1 MKEEPVRDLLA
12 QLNSPIENDIPR
24 ICIVLAA
31 GHGKRIRSETSKMLH
46 EIWGRPTALRVARAV
61 QQGLD
66 SPNQVIVVGIKGA
79 DVAKATRAQS
89 GRVIANQAN
98 PVHGLP
104 AGCTFDAFRVGLQ
117 SFPEATADRDIYIF
131 LGDMGLL
138 TEAVVLQF
146 RTSFE
151 KISCDMMVLTGLYSG
166 PAAANY
172 YGRIVR
178 VPATDVDGAS
188 SGEDRDKVI
197 EIMEHKDILGLDPET
212 P

>member
-79 DVAKATRAQS
+79 DVAKATRAPS
-89 GRVIANQAN
+89 GRVVAYREN
-98 PVHGLP
+98 PVLGLP
-104 AGCTFDAFRVGLQ
+104 AGT
-117 SFPEATADRDIYIF
+117 
-131 LGDMGLL
+131 GDMGLL

-151 KISCDMMVLTGLYSG
+151 KVSCDMMVLTGLYSC
-166 PAAANY
+166 PAAAN
-172 YGRIVR
+172 
-178 VPATDVDGAS
+178 
-188 SGEDRDKVI
+188 
-197 EIMEHKDILGLDPET
+197 
-212 P
+212 